1 MSCFSITAPAS
12 SANLGPGFDSAGL
25 ALNRYLT
32 LHVSPNEEWIFEHRS
47 VHLPQAPSAED
58 HFIFNIAGK
67 LAKEYNA
74 ELPPSKVVVESDI
87 PLARGMGSSAS
98 AVVTGIELANQ
109 LCGLD
114 LNEQEKLQWATKWE
128 GHPDNVAAALLGGF
142 VITATLSEERIEYF
156 QTANLD
162 LDFVLYIP
170 GFELKTEAA
179 RKVLPEQFAHSNAA
193 AASGI
198 GNMMIAGLLSG
209 NYGLAGRMMEA
220 DLFHE
225 PYRASLI
232 PNYAEI
238 RREAKRL
245 GAYGTV
251 ISGAG
256 PTMISFVPKGT
267 GQFMSEH
274 LQAMLPDYSVQLVKL
289 DDQGLRVNHQ
299 LKNAVCNEM
308 TL

>member
-1 MSCFSITAPAS
+1 MNCFTITVPAS
-12 SANLGPGFDSAGL
+12 SANIGPGFDSAGM

-58 HFIFNIAGK
+58 HFIFNIARQ
-67 LAKEYNA
+67 LSNEYSA
-74 ELPPSKVVVESDI
+74 ALPPSKVVVESEI

-98 AVVTGIELANQ
+98 AVVAGIELANQ
-109 LCGLD
+109 LCGLE
-114 LNEQEKLQWATKWE
+114 LSGPEKLQWATKLE
-128 GHPDNVAAALLGGF
+128 GHPDNVAAALFGGF
-142 VITATLSEERIEYF
+142 VITATTSGDCIECF

-179 RKVLPEQFAHSNAA
+179 RKVLPETFSRSSAA

-198 GNMMIAGLLSG
+198 GNMMVAGLLSG
-209 NYGLAGRMMEA
+209 NYELAGRMMEA

-232 PNYAEI
+232 PNYAQI

-267 GQFMSEH
+267 GQFIAEH
-274 LQAMLPDYSVQLVKL
+274 LQAMLPEYSVQLVKL
-289 DDQGLRVNHQ
+289 DDRGLRVNYRIE
-299 LKNAVCNEM
+299 NAVCN
-308 TL
+308 

>member
-1 MSCFSITAPAS
+1 MNCLTITVPAS
-12 SANLGPGFDSAGL
+12 SANIGPGFDSAGM

-32 LHVSPNEEWIFEHRS
+32 LHVTPNEEWLFEHRS

-67 LAKEYNA
+67 LAGEYRA
-74 ELPPSKVVVESDI
+74 LLPPCKIMVESDI

-98 AVVTGIELANQ
+98 AVVAGIELANQ
-109 LCGLD
+109 LCKLD
-114 LNEQEKLQWATKWE
+114 LNEQEKLQWAAKLE
-128 GHPDNVAAALLGGF
+128 GHPDNVAAALLGGL
-142 VITATLSEERIEYF
+142 VITATPSDEHIEYF
-156 QTANLD
+156 QAANIDLD
-162 LDFVLYIP
+162 LVLYIP

-179 RKVLPEQFAHSNAA
+179 RKVLPEQFSRSC
-193 AASGI
+193 AASASSI
-198 GNMMIAGLLSG
+198 GNMMVAGLLSG
-209 NYGLAGRMMEA
+209 DYELAGRMMEA

-238 RREAKRL
+238 RREAKQL

-256 PTMISFVPKGT
+256 PTMISFAPKGV
-267 GQFMSEH
+267 GQTIVNH
-274 LQAMLPDYSVQLVKL
+274 LQTMLPDYSVQLVKL
-289 DDQGLRVNHQ
+289 DVQGLRVNYHVE
-299 LKNAVCNEM
+299 NSVCN
-308 TL
+308 